1 APVLPQ
7 AASAFVPTHNI
18 SAGNVIVTQNDTNN
32 NNTSVSTVI
41 QNGVN
46 DFQVRPGGNS
56 RGDFGVQVGPDP
68 LDDAANGVV
77 MPSVMQNGRDNGEFF
92 FPGTN
97 YTVGFMAPAAG
108 GYLLCSQILLAG
120 ATAGNDP
127 EWNVTMAGG

>member
-1 APVLPQ
+1 MPIVAVAAVLALVWPR
-7 AASAFVPTHNI
+7 AASGLVPTHNI

-32 NNTSVSTVI
+32 NNTSVTTTI

-56 RGDFGVQVGPDP
+56 RGDFGVQVGSDP

-77 MPSVMQNGRDNGEFF
+77 MQSVMQNGRDNGGFF

-97 YTVGFMAPAAG
+97 LPG
-108 GYLLCSQILLAG
+108 
-120 ATAGNDP
+120 
-127 EWNVTMAGG
+127 